1 MLIPTSIDD
10 SASRGEKLLF
20 QQFKKFEPNKEV
32 FILHSLFSNY
42 HLSSYSGELDFLI
55 LMPGEGIFAVEV
67 KHGYV
72 RREQGIWYYRD
83 RNGNERTDER
93 GPFAQVHNT
102 MHSIRQLVLNK
113 LSESK
118 REAYRKIL
126 WGTGVAFT
134 GMRDESVNFGPEAFD
149 WQVMY
154 KDSVRYPFDYL
165 RNLSRGWHE
174 ESRHKGWY
182 DPERSKPTRDQC
194 WQIVKILRGD
204 FEINYDEFNRMV
216 DNRNLIREFTEEQF
230 EVLESARFNSRC
242 LFQGQAGTGKTVLA
256 LELARRKIKD
266 GKKVGLFC
274 YNKRLG
280 ESLEESFS
288 KLSQTL
294 NINQSYSGP
303 FYRYLLSNTE
313 LSDYREQGSNEF
325 YAEEL
330 PIQFLLDNEY
340 PEEQKFDTI
349 IVDEAQDLINEYNLE
364 VFDEMLKGGISNGN
378 WAFFGDLTK
387 QAIYVN
393 DPDSAITLLE
403 NKASFTNVPPLRI
416 NCRNTRKVARQNTIM
431 TGVAEPAFKPESP
444 EGDSVNIEFPAPNR
458 QLHQVEAAVQSLD
471 EQGIPLN
478 NVSILA
484 PFRYSNTIL
493 PESSYLSQ
501 KFQEGLE
508 FSTIHAFKGLE
519 NEYIIITGFEDLQSE
534 LSQML
539 LYIGLSR
546 ARQKLFLIFRDN
558 LNRDYQ
564 ALIEKNATKANTV

>member
-1 MLIPTSIDD
+1 
-10 SASRGEKLLF
+10 
-20 QQFKKFEPNKEV
+20 
-32 FILHSLFSNY
+32 
-42 HLSSYSGELDFLI
+42 
-55 LMPGEGIFAVEV
+55 
-67 KHGYV
+67 
-72 RREQGIWYYRD
+72 
-83 RNGNERTDER
+83 
-93 GPFAQVHNT
+93 
-102 MHSIRQLVLNK
+102 
-113 LSESK
+113 
-118 REAYRKIL
+118 
-126 WGTGVAFT
+126 
-134 GMRDESVNFGPEAFD
+134 
-149 WQVMY
+149 
-154 KDSVRYPFDYL
+154 
-165 RNLSRGWHE
+165 
-174 ESRHKGWY
+174 
-182 DPERSKPTRDQC
+182 
-194 WQIVKILRGD
+194 
-204 FEINYDEFNRMV
+204 MV